1 MLGQPQMKLGLVV
14 LAVFQIAA
22 IFFMLNFYH
31 KLVSNPDNY
40 YKDILNEKAVK
51 VPPAIKAIVPPTLE

>member
-1 MLGQPQMKLGLVV
+1 MFGQPQIKLGLLV
-14 LAVFQIAA
+14 LVIFQIAA

-40 YKDILNEKAVK
+40 YKDILNEKAAK
-51 VPPAIKAIVPPTLE
+51 KPPAVKAFLPPTTE